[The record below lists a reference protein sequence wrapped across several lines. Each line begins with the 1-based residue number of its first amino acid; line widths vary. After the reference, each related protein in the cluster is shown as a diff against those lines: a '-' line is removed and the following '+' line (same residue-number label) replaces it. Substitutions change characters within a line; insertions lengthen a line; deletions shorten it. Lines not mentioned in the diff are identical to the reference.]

1 MTIVNE
7 FSFNRKLVN
16 FIKKKILSFPT
27 LNFLMSSKSS
37 LLKNLYINFWIF
49 FSKKNKSF
57 KQYFFEYQELKK
69 NNIICKLDNKIEN
82 LDNKYLDAL
91 SQNGILILEN
101 ALDEIEHKKIIEIFN
116 KILIIQN
123 HNYRSS
129 SSVIRYVEYFN
140 LDDFKFLKSISNF
153 LTKNVYG
160 KILKSE
166 AEFYIHKPIKIPE
179 DIEHGDNNLHID
191 RFLPN
196 MKILYSPFEINHEG
210 APFCYALG
218 SHKINENYLSFVKN
232 SKKFNESDLAAN
244 QFLLNKMEATCK
256 ANTII
261 VALTSGFHGRKPFLK
276 EIDRKLI
283 FLQYHKSFNKN
294 SLIFG

>member
-1 MTIVNE
+1 MNVFK
-7 FSFNRKLVN
+7 FSQKLIN
-16 FIKKKILSFPT
+16 FVKKKFFSFPT
-27 LNFLMSSKSS
+27 LNFLISTKSS
-37 LLKNLYINFWIF
+37 LLKNLYVNFWIF
-49 FSKKNKSF
+49 VSKKNKSF
-57 KQYFFEYQELKK
+57 KKYFFDYQEFQEK
-69 NNIICKLDNKIEN
+69 NVICKLNNKIEN
-82 LDNKYLDAL
+82 LNNKYLDAL
-91 SQNGILILEN
+91 SRNGILILEN
-101 ALDEIEHKKIIEIFN
+101 ALDEIEHKKIVEIFN

-123 HNYRSS
+123 QNYRSS

-160 KILKSE
+160 KILGSN
-166 AEFYIHKPIKIPE
+166 AEFYIHKSIKIPE

-218 SHKINENYLSFVKN
+218 SHKINENYINFVKH
-232 SKKFNESDLAAN
+232 SKKFNESESDAN
-244 QFLLNKMEATCK
+244 QFLLNRMEVTCK

-294 SLIFG
+294 SLLFG

>member
-1 MTIVNE
+1 MNVFK
-7 FSFNRKLVN
+7 FSQKLIN
-16 FIKKKILSFPT
+16 FIKKKFFSFPT
-27 LNFLMSSKSS
+27 INFLISSKSS
-37 LLKNLYINFWIF
+37 LLKNLYVNFWIF
-49 FSKKNKSF
+49 VSKKNKSF
-57 KQYFFEYQELKK
+57 KKYFFDYQEFQEK
-69 NNIICKLDNKIEN
+69 NVICKLNNKIEN
-82 LDNKYLDAL
+82 LNNKYLDAL
-91 SQNGILILEN
+91 SRNGILILEN
-101 ALDEIEHKKIIEIFN
+101 ALDEIEHKKIVEIFN

-123 HNYRSS
+123 QNYRSS

-153 LTKNVYG
+153 LTKNVFG
-160 KILKSE
+160 KILGSN
-166 AEFYIHKPIKIPE
+166 AEFYIHKSIKIPE

-218 SHKINENYLSFVKN
+218 SHKINENYINFVKH
-232 SKKFNESDLAAN
+232 SKKFNESESDAN
-244 QFLLNKMEATCK
+244 QFLLNRMEVTCK

-294 SLIFG
+294 SLLFG